1 MYKKGYVRTKEAI
14 RHQKLTWK
22 LKRDEARKK
31 AEAQIN
37 DEKGI
42 QETNNITDKSNI
54 LTEINFNGEYNKMA
68 EILNKKKDGK
78 DKKYQ
83 CAECGA
89 TFDNLNEGKCPDC
102 GIQLK

>member
-1 MYKKGYVRTKEAI
+1 MYVKGYKRSKEAI

-37 DEKGI
+37 DEKGESEPI
-42 QETNNITDKSNI
+42 QKSNI
-54 LTEINFNGEYNKMA
+54 LTEINFNPEYEKMA